1 MKILTEEVI
10 NMGTNME
17 SEIAKIMSENDNS
30 GGHKKKRFKL
40 GKFKIVLI
48 LAVIVL
54 IAFFVA
60 SQLLGGRRSA
70 AVPVESSVLE
80 RGHIEDSVSVTGPVE
95 GTDSVT
101 ITSGI
106 HAKITEINVKEGD
119 EVVENETV
127 LARIDTE
134 ELLNRVETAKGQYD
148 LAVANKAEKIKNDQ
162 SGYNKAAQAVSAAQG
177 EYNRKAE
184 LAAAGAIPQSELDA
198 AANALNSARSELSQF
213 KTKNG
218 KIDPG
223 ESYDIQINNAK
234 LEVERLEKQ
243 LESATLIAPI
253 SGTVTRVY
261 AKVGR
266 FADQAVD
273 NNPTLITIEKL
284 DKLQLN
290 LAVSEYNIGKIKIG
304 QKVEISADML
314 GSGNTVEGE
323 VEKISPSGEIK
334 QGSAS
339 AERVIPVK
347 VNIKDSSSLISGISA
362 KANIIIQE
370 KDDVY
375 AVPIG
380 AVGDDGT
387 GQSVMQ
393 FIKETGNGRG
403 IINIVP
409 VKTGIEGEVNLELLD
424 ESVENLDSSK
434 PLRYMSKYDP
444 MLAEGT
450 EVDYMS
456 ANALPKGVSQEQTA
470 GEAGS
475 GESQ

>member
-177 EYNRKAE
+177 EYNRKA
-184 LAAAGAIPQSELDA
+184 ELDA